1 PLLPHFGVDPMLFG
15 ILIALNLQTS
25 FLTPPM
31 AMSCYYLKGVAPP
44 DVELAEIF
52 KGALPFLSMVIVYTV
67 PAATTWLPNLI
78 YGSFR

>member
-1 PLLPHFGVDPMLFG
+1 MLFG

-44 DVELAEIF
+44 GVELTEIF
-52 KGALPFLSMVIVYTV
+52 RGALPFLSMVLVAMVIVYTV
-67 PAATTWLPNLI
+67 PAATTWLPTLI
-78 YGSFR
+78 YGAFR